1 MSVPPTETS
10 LTWTGGTLFETVSP
24 GGDVLQLDM
33 PLAKGGSGHGFSP
46 MTLLLHSL
54 AACMAVTVVQIFE
67 RQRLTLSS
75 YSMTVRGDRAQEPP
89 SPYTHILVE
98 HTMRGDGLTQANV
111 ERIVEMVEERYCSV
125 AATLPRGLI
134 EHRVLLSEADAASD
148 ALPTPR
154 AQPPATS

>member
-54 AACMAVTVVQIFE
+54 AACMAVTVVQILE
-67 RQRLTLSS
+67 KQRLTLS
-75 YSMTVRGDRAQEPP
+75 T
-89 SPYTHILVE
+89 
-98 HTMRGDGLTQANV
+98 TM
-111 ERIVEMVEERYCSV
+111 
-125 AATLPRGLI
+125 
-134 EHRVLLSEADAASD
+134 LLS
-148 ALPTPR
+148 ALPLPLVYLIPETRPTH
-154 AQPPATS
+154 AT